1 MVHGKSPLMLGAF
14 RKAWSV
20 HLLEGPWPSCSGT
33 EYRDAYNTESMK
45 EREKQHS
52 AGSYTTND
60 RKYIYIS
67 LIK

>member
-1 MVHGKSPLMLGAF
+1 MLGAF

-60 RKYIYIS
+60 RK
-67 LIK
+67 